1 MVEEQKAVR
10 ESRMPGWVGLVVAI
24 FAVVSLAAL
33 GTAWKAASRS
43 KALEQDMIST
53 TQISKQN
60 GDLLNQRLEKD
71 EETNAQMQGELSVVT
86 GKLKLTESELAQAR
100 VQAKKFKED
109 DAQELADLQ
118 NSISGEL
125 ATKAASDDVDNVNT
139 NVNGVKSD
147 LDTTK
152 NNLQLA
158 RDQFG
163 NLIARNHDEL
173 EELRRLGERDY
184 YEFTIDK
191 KGQREKV
198 GDLMVELRGT
208 NPKKNLFSLELYVDD
223 QRFEKKNRSAM
234 EPIYFLT
241 RNARTPFELV
251 VNQVG
256 HDKVQGY
263 VSVPKVTAGR
273 TSAGS

>member
-1 MVEEQKAVR
+1 MVEEGKAER
-10 ESRMPGWVGLVVAI
+10 ESKTPKWVGLVVGI
-24 FAVVSLAAL
+24 LAVVSLAAL
-33 GTAWKAASRS
+33 GTAWTAATRS
-43 KALEQDMIST
+43 KALGQQLESAAQAN
-53 TQISKQN
+53 KQN
-60 GDLLNQRLEKD
+60 NDLVSQRMERD
-71 EETNAQMQGELSVVT
+71 EETNAQIQGELSVVT
-86 GKLKLTESELAQAR
+86 GKLKLTESELMQAR
-100 VQAKKFKED
+100 VQAEKIKD
-109 DAQELADLQ
+109 QDAQELSDLQ
-118 NSISGEL
+118 NSLNGEI
-125 ATKAASDDVDNVNT
+125 ANKASSDDIDKVNT
-139 NVNGVKSD
+139 DVNGVKTD

-152 NNLQLA
+152 SNLQLA

-173 EELRRLGERDY
+173 EELRRVGERDY

-208 NPKKNLFSLELYVDD
+208 NPKKNLFSLALYVDD

-256 HDKVQGY
+256 KDKVQGY
-263 VSVPKVTAGR
+263 VSVPKVTAPR
-273 TSAGS
+273 QTAGS